1 MGSLRFRK
9 RKIERRIDS
18 LFKKEITKKDLIDT
32 GALRKSF
39 KSAITKRNRLLQ
51 IDIEMMY
58 YFQYLDEPFSVSEDV
73 YNTVSF
79 RLINLD
85 IAELISDE
93 LFQPLP
99 KKFKSSSSVSYT
111 FKF

>member
-1 MGSLRFRK
+1 MSLRFRK

-18 LFKKEITKKDLIDT
+18 LFKKEITRKDLIDT

-39 KSAITKRNRLLQ
+39 KSAIVKRNRILQ

-58 YFQYLDEPFSVSEDV
+58 YFQYLDEPFSLSKDIYESID
-73 YNTVSF
+73 F
-79 RLINLD
+79 KLINLD

-93 LFQPLP
+93 LFRPLP
-99 KKFKSSSSVSYT
+99 KMFKSSSSVNYS
-111 FKF
+111 FKFQ